1 MYMYLARSKMS
12 ADAAHDV
19 GGPSSEWW
27 DECVLRLKR
36 PVIEMLRIYETFKK
50 YI

>member
-19 GGPSSEWW
+19 GGPQKWVDLVASGG
-27 DECVLRLKR
+27 
-36 PVIEMLRIYETFKK
+36 TNAF
-50 YI
+50 